1 MLQVYCFLSNRTGDI
16 RFNTPIF
23 MEQAQLEDNIFSTR
37 GNTFQASD
45 LETRAE
51 THNFPWRKI
60 KIKITKC
67 ERCTVETSM
76 NNSFARERVFC
87 HFNERL
93 CQTEPEIYFLT
104 KSSERLHVIIII
116 SQVTCQQHFPK
127 HKTFEVK
134 NN

>member
-1 MLQVYCFLSNRTGDI
+1 MLLLNQKSVYCFLSNRTGDI

-23 MEQAQLEDNIFSTR
+23 IEQTQLKDNIFSTR

-67 ERCTVETSM
+67 ERCTVETLI

-87 HFNERL
+87 HFNERFVSNR
-93 CQTEPEIYFLT
+93 TGDIFFDEVFGTLT
-104 KSSERLHVIIII
+104 RNNHHLASDMPTALSET
-116 SQVTCQQHFPK
+116 QDF
-127 HKTFEVK
+127 
-134 NN
+134 